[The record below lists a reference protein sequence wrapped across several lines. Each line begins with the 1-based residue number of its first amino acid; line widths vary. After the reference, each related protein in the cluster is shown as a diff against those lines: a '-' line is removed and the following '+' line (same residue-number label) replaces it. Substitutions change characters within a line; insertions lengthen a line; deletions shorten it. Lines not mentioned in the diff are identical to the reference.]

1 MTMTPRW
8 GTIAE
13 AMELHRVSR
22 STIERWRKLGLITSK
37 PSPSGT
43 PRILLEDRTAVNIR
57 RVLAPVK
64 PRKKK

>member
-1 MTMTPRW
+1 MYGKW
-8 GTIAE
+8 GTTAE
-13 AMELHRVSR
+13 AMELWRVSR
-22 STIERWRKLGLITSK
+22 KTIERWRKNGLITWK

-64 PRKKK
+64 PRPKKK